1 MHNAERG
8 ISHESVYKSIESMCA
23 SVCVPVCANVCDCVC
38 LCLSVCAFV
47 RHKQQIV
54 KAIKR
59 ANRLRESTSWMHF
72 IGNQTAWFM
81 QNIASPFSPLN
92 TRSPS
97 LCIACPIP
105 VYFVGYLN
113 PLIDLL
119 SQHVTRLPPRLP
131 LPKRPFRF
139 ICESVFVRVCVFVCS
154 TCVCALNF
162 HTATALRHFSSSQ
175 MFLMLRG
182 GCACYTL
189 QIRVLLGICYI

>member
-1 MHNAERG
+1 MR
-8 ISHESVYKSIESMCA
+8 V
-23 SVCVPVCANVCDCVC
+23 CVC
-38 LCLSVCAFV
+38 LCVTVCMSVCAFV
-47 RHKQQIV
+47 GHKQQIV

-81 QNIASPFSPLN
+81 QNIAIPPPPLY

-131 LPKRPFRF
+131 VPKRPFRF
-139 ICESVFVRVCVFVCS
+139 ICESCICMCVCLSMCVYVFLYVCVCVLFCR
-154 TCVCALNF
+154 CVCFKFPYCHSFKALS
-162 HTATALRHFSSSQ
+162 L
-175 MFLMLRG
+175 
-182 GCACYTL
+182 
-189 QIRVLLGICYI
+189 

>member
-1 MHNAERG
+1 
-8 ISHESVYKSIESMCA
+8 MCA
-23 SVCVPVCANVCDCVC
+23 SVCVCVCECVC

-47 RHKQQIV
+47 GHKQQIV

-119 SQHVTRLPPRLP
+119 SQHVTRLPPLACQC
-131 LPKRPFRF
+131 PKDPFALYAKVYLYV
-139 ICESVFVRVCVFVCS
+139 CVCLCVLHVCVCVFFCM
-154 TCVCALNF
+154 CVCF
-162 HTATALRHFSSSQ
+162 KFPHCHSFKP
-175 MFLMLRG
+175 
-182 GCACYTL
+182 
-189 QIRVLLGICYI
+189 LLL

>member
-92 TRSPS
+92 NRSPS

-119 SQHVTRLPPRLP
+119 SQHVTRLPPSLAIAQKTLSLYMRMC
-131 LPKRPFRF
+131 
-139 ICESVFVRVCVFVCS
+139 ICTCVCLCVLHVCVCVFFCM
-154 TCVCALNF
+154 CVCFKFPHCHSFKAL
-162 HTATALRHFSSSQ
+162 
-175 MFLMLRG
+175 
-182 GCACYTL
+182 
-189 QIRVLLGICYI
+189 LL